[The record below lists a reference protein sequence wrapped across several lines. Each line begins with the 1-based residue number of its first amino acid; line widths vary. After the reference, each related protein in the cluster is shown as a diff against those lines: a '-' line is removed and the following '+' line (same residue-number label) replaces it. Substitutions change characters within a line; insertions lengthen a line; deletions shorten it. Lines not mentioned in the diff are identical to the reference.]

1 MGSFAQR
8 NDKNQ
13 EEYIMKKIVAL
24 LLALVM
30 VFALAACGGNS
41 DTPSTNTPNSGTPST
56 GTPGTETP
64 GSDEPA
70 GLINFDEDPYEVS
83 IQFVGLFEQNTDV
96 EAVEAALNAIT
107 LEKINCT
114 VDIVP
119 VFIGELPSTVSLGV
133 AGDEK
138 LDIVTVGLTYAM
150 SSAVA
155 DETILPLDELLAER
169 GQGALAATAHVAE
182 AQKLNGVTYGLTGY
196 TYAAMSGGFVYN
208 KTMADQYG
216 IKMWDGMT
224 MEDLSA
230 VGEALKAHGVYL
242 TTFGNS
248 SELNYK
254 MFYGGDHFG
263 SNAPYGSIMDP
274 TSTTVINVFESQEI
288 RDYFK
293 TVKAWCDA
301 GYLPSDQL
309 TDTTRVQE
317 YFQGQMIFGTSTNYT
332 ASQLASWTS
341 SDFDVDIV
349 STSTVGISTASVQEF
364 MLAIAANCER
374 PDKAMDMLNLIYTD
388 PEVANLLQYGI
399 EGTDYVTVEGT
410 ENVITRAGTAN
421 ADGNGYSSTFAHFGK
436 ASDLKVLAPL
446 TDGFYDDA
454 DALEAAAEKAACF
467 GYSFDASDFGAEAGA
482 ISAVLQEKL
491 PMLNAGVVADV
502 DKAVDE
508 LVAALDDA
516 GINDVIAANQKQL
529 DAYLG
534 K

>member
-1 MGSFAQR
+1 
-8 NDKNQ
+8 
-13 EEYIMKKIVAL
+13 MKKILAL

-30 VFALAACGGNS
+30 VFALAACGGDQPGGNTNS
-41 DTPSTNTPNSGTPST
+41 PA
-56 GTPGTETP
+56 PGN
-64 GSDEPA
+64 SDEP
-70 GLINFDEDPYEVS
+70 LINFDEDPYEVS
-83 IQFVGLFEQNTDV
+83 IQFVGLFEQNTDI
-96 EAVEAALNAIT
+96 EAVEKALNEIT
-107 LEKINCT
+107 LKKINCT

-119 VFIGELPSTVSLGV
+119 VFIGELPSSISLGV
-133 AGDEK
+133 AGNEK

-155 DETILPLDELLAER
+155 DETILPLDDLLAQR

-216 IKMWDGMT
+216 IKMFDGMT
-224 MEDLSA
+224 VEDLTA
-230 VGEALKAHGVYL
+230 VGETLKAHGVYL

-248 SELNYK
+248 AELNYK
-254 MFYGGDHFG
+254 MFAGGDHFG

-274 TSTTVINVFESQEI
+274 TSTTVINVYDTKEI

-293 TVKAWCDA
+293 TVKSWYDA
-301 GYLPSDQL
+301 GYLPADQL

-341 SDFDVDIV
+341 SEFDVDIV

-374 PDKAMDMLNLIYTD
+374 PDKAMDLLNLIYTD
-388 PEVANLLQYGI
+388 ADVANLLQYGI
-399 EGTDYVTVEGT
+399 EGTDYVAVEGT
-410 ENVITRAGTAN
+410 ENVITRAGTPN
-421 ADGNGYSSTFAHFGK
+421 ADGSGYSSTFVHFGK

-446 TDGFYDDA
+446 TDAFYADA
-454 DALEAAAEKAACF
+454 DALEASAEKAACF
-467 GYSFDASDFGAEAGA
+467 GYSFDASDYGTEAGA

-491 PMLNAGVVADV
+491 PMLNAGAVADV

-508 LVAALDDA
+508 LLASLEAA
-516 GINDVIAANQKQL
+516 GINDVIAANQEQL
-529 DAYLG
+529 NAYLG